1 MKKPKTNRVLFLAA
15 LMALA
20 TACKKDPTPE
30 PTPTPN
36 HPTDTVTPVDTTTP
50 IIPTREI
57 VVHWDWD
64 AGIGWAPP
72 KDSIKYYTKQA
83 DVKIV
88 DINLIDMNG
97 IGFPVNC
104 TGFRA
109 SAFHKARDTLQ
120 TRIDIDSS
128 KVKLSGTI
136 LINFQN
142 GATIPDHTVGYEPGI
157 TPYDSAWF
165 VKHGCIVRRP
175 PHAK

>member
-1 MKKPKTNRVLFLAA
+1 MNHILTLAA
-15 LMALA
+15 LMAIA

-30 PTPTPN
+30 PNPN
-36 HPTDTVTPVDTTTP
+36 HPTDTINPVV
-50 IIPTREI
+50 PTREI
-57 VVHWDWD
+57 VIHWNWD
-64 AGIGWAPP
+64 AGIGFAPP
-72 KDSIKYYTKQA
+72 KDSIKYYANQA
-83 DVKIV
+83 DVRII

-104 TGFRA
+104 TAFRA
-109 SAFHKARDTLQ
+109 SSFHKARDTLQ
-120 TRIDIDSS
+120 TRIDIDSL

-142 GATIPDHTVGYEPGI
+142 GATIPDHTIGYELGI

-175 PHAK
+175 PHGK